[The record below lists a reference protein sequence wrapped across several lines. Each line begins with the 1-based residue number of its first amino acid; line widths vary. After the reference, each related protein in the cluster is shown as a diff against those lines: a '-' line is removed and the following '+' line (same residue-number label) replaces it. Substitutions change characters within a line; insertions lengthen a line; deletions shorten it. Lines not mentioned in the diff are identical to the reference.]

1 MRVVLMLCCALSWAL
16 LACADTT
23 IEQEALVSGDET
35 SFRTEVQ
42 TYVGYRCSS
51 LDCHGDMGRMLRVYA
66 EQGLRL
72 DVALRNKSMSIEE
85 IRDNLRSFAAFDDPA
100 SHVSQNPILLKALA
114 PAAGGMAHKGGHVWE
129 SREEPGYLCMLAW
142 LEGNS
147 ADTDARQACM
157 QATAPV
163 LPF

>member
-1 MRVVLMLCCALSWAL
+1 MRVMLMLTLLVCPL
-16 LACADTT
+16 LACNDTA
-23 IEQEALVSGDET
+23 IEQEALVLGDEA
-35 SFRTEVQ
+35 SFRTELQ

-72 DVALRNKSMSIEE
+72 DVGLRDKSISIEE
-85 IRDNLRSFAAFDDPA
+85 IRDTLRSFAAFDDLTIPIR
-100 SHVSQNPILLKALA
+100 QNPILLKALA
-114 PAAGGMAHKGGHVWE
+114 PSAGGMAHKGGDVWE
-129 SREEPGYLCMLAW
+129 SREDPGYLCLLAW

-147 ADTDARQACM
+147 AEPAARQACM